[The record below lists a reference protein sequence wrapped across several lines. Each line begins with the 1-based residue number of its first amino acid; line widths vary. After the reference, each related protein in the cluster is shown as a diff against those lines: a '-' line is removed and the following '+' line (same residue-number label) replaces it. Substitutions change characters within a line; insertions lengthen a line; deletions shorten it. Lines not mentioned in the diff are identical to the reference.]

1 MVEVSVGGIGQL
13 QCPEANVVKS
23 LVVDAEGLVGVF
35 HQLMDGERGVVR
47 FNNCVGYLQGSSF
60 KEEK

>member
-13 QCPEANVVKS
+13 QCPEANVVQS

-47 FNNCVGYLQGSSF
+47 FNNRVRYLQ
-60 KEEK
+60 